1 MCMLK
6 RDLCPSCNENL
17 VAVNYIREGVTHY
30 RNMCA
35 ACVRKGKKLKPQAPA
50 WAKSG
55 YKKKDRCEMCN
66 FKSKT
71 PKQMFVYH
79 VDGNL
84 KNNNWINLKT
94 VCANCKIEVQGS
106 RLPWKPA
113 PLVPDF

>member
-1 MCMLK
+1 MLK
-6 RDLCPSCNENL
+6 RELCPVCNDNP
-17 VAVNYIREGVTHY
+17 VAVNYTRDGVTHY
-30 RNMCA
+30 RNRCA
-35 ACVRKGKKLKPQAPA
+35 GCIRKGRKLRPQAPA

-71 PKQMFVYH
+71 ARQMFVYH

-84 KNNNWINLKT
+84 KNNNWLNLKT
-94 VCANCKIEVQGS
+94 VCANCRIEVQGS